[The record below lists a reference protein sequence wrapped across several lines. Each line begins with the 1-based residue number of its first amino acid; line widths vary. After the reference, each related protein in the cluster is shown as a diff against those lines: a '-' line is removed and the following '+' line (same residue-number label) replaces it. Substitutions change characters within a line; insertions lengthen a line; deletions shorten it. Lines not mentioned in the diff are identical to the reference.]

1 MILKLCEENMS
12 QEAEKVIDVDISEE
26 KIEKAALPEN
36 KRVEEEISDSSVE
49 VGIDENVKPVTEDEG
64 QEDVD
69 VSKKVEH
76 ESKDLSEVER
86 RAAYAQNRI
95 NKAVAQAKEYQ
106 RRELM
111 ALQYAKELKQ
121 QNEQLTN
128 HQQSFANNYSE
139 EASAR
144 IDSQITLAK
153 QALKQATEAGDSD
166 AVAKATEALTLASAD
181 KSRIDQYKQ
190 SLAQYQ
196 QYYEA
201 NPDQNLQNYQPQQV
215 QEFNEPSVKAQD
227 WAAKNDSWFNKDPV
241 ATNVAYT
248 IHADL
253 VQKGFDT
260 ESDEYYHEID
270 RRLREELP
278 NKFNNVEANKPV
290 QTVAS
295 PSRNTSTGRKKN
307 RIELTP
313 SEQQL
318 AKKLGVSFKDYAIQ
332 KARLQK
338 S

>member
-1 MILKLCEENMS
+1 MS

-49 VGIDENVKPVTEDEG
+49 VGIDENVKPVTEDEV
-64 QEDVD
+64 QEDFD

-227 WAAKNDSWFNKDPV
+227 WAEK
-241 ATNVAYT
+241 T
-248 IHADL
+248 
-253 VQKGFDT
+253 
-260 ESDEYYHEID
+260 
-270 RRLREELP
+270 
-278 NKFNNVEANKPV
+278 
-290 QTVAS
+290 TVGLIK
-295 PSRNTSTGRKKN
+295 T
-307 RIELTP
+307 L
-313 SEQQL
+313 
-318 AKKLGVSFKDYAIQ
+318 
-332 KARLQK
+332 
-338 S
+338 